1 MDQHGL
7 TTRENIMPPSGFTP
21 NAVKGSLL
29 FIKTCYEDLL
39 AEVRDGKHASYEDAI
54 EHELAQIN
62 KALTKLHIDPDGN
75 LVQR

>member
-1 MDQHGL
+1 MS
-7 TTRENIMPPSGFTP
+7 PPSGYTP

-39 AEVRDGKHASYEDAI
+39 AEVRDGKHATYEGAI
-54 EHELAQIN
+54 EHELSQID
-62 KALTKLHIDPDGN
+62 KALTKLHIDSDGN